1 MSQEN
6 LDQDGNYIESLYIKN
21 VLENKSRIMASE
33 SKETN
38 F

>member
-6 LDQDGNYIESLYIKN
+6 LDQDGNYIESLYVKN
-21 VLENKSRIMASE
+21 VLENTSRIMASE